1 MRLTLS
7 LVLMF
12 FLSLEVSGQEPTKWE
27 KSRAG
32 MFTSYI
38 SQNMDLNDEQKEFVR
53 SVMLERIHEARKEIK
68 GNNLSSEE
76 KQRVYRTAFAN
87 AQTKLEEEFD
97 KKTARK
103 IMSLSNEARKNA
115 DKK

>member
-7 LVLMF
+7 LVLIF

-38 SQNMDLNDEQKEFVR
+38 SEKMNLNDEQKEFVR
-53 SVMLERIHEARKEIK
+53 SVMLERIHQARKEIK
-68 GNNLSSEE
+68 GNNLSNEE

-87 AQTKLEEEFD
+87 AQTKLEKEFD

>member
-7 LVLMF
+7 LFLMF
-12 FLSLEVSGQEPTKWE
+12 FLSLGVYGQEPTKWE

-32 MFTSYI
+32 MFTKYI
-38 SQNMDLNDEQKEFVR
+38 SENMNINDEQKEFIR

-76 KQRVYRTAFAN
+76 KQRVYGTSTIPCGFT
-87 AQTKLEEEFD
+87 QFF
-97 KKTARK
+97 
-103 IMSLSNEARKNA
+103 LSPFLNER
-115 DKK
+115 

>member
-1 MRLTLS
+1 MDKNLQNGKNR
-7 LVLMF
+7 VQ
-12 FLSLEVSGQEPTKWE
+12 GC
-27 KSRAG
+27 
-32 MFTSYI
+32 
-38 SQNMDLNDEQKEFVR
+38 SQNTFQKNMNINDEQKEFIR

-87 AQTKLEEEFD
+87 AQTKLEKEFD